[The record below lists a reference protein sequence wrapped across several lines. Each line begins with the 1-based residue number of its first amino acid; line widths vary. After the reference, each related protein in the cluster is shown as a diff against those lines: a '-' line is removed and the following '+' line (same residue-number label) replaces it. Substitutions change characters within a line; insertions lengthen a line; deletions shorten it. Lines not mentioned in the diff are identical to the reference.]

1 MYTCLKGAVSTP
13 LDFLKIGEK
22 ISIAHTTFSYIFLGL
37 RMVVTR
43 YHNSWLRNTCNM
55 TIENNVNIN
64 KEQSKSICTFYVSRN
79 TNRMFFVQNSLPY
92 KVCIKGWQQKLLK
105 PHFIQIVIDYKTLQ
119 SVYLY
124 LTCSVTKIHITTL
137 YHATLGKK
145 QYIIKTGLA
154 NANKMIA

>member
-105 PHFIQIVIDYKTLQ
+105 PHFSSNCYRLLNTPVGLPLFNLQCYKNTHYDPLSCNFREKNNTLSKLDWQ
-119 SVYLY
+119 M
-124 LTCSVTKIHITTL
+124 LTRW
-137 YHATLGKK
+137 
-145 QYIIKTGLA
+145 
-154 NANKMIA
+154 